1 MAQNLPHRRA
11 RRPQKAPLH
20 DYQRDMVDFVLDH
33 PKCGLF
39 LPVGAGKA
47 CDDETMI
54 PTPSGRWVRLGDIQV
69 GDRIFD
75 MHGNPTTVL
84 ATYHHKNKPA
94 MEVTL
99 RDGRSFVC
107 CDEHLIPYYT
117 IRNRTRLRTANA
129 ADVAKD
135 FRQGKQGHHEY
146 KYRVPNNGCVLYE
159 QSSHVIDPYMLGVLL
174 GDGCLRENT
183 LSISSVDEDVVMRA
197 AQRQGIPQAHVH
209 SPKSYNHTWRLT
221 RHVTCDSVRR
231 SLRELGLWGASAH
244 DKFIPQEYLI
254 DSRENRLELLKGLLD
269 TDGSISV
276 SHRNE
281 TAGKHGATF
290 RYHSACERLANDVAV
305 LARSLGYAVRKKTYK
320 RRQKGM
326 EYELTIYTHDTPM
339 TCGRKLVKD
348 SGVRSTKLDH
358 DIPIVNVEPVEP
370 RDMTCL
376 TVDAPDHCFLIND
389 FIVTHNTTT
398 TLEAIW
404 ELDPMCHVL
413 IIGPKPVIKSTW
425 PDEMDKFGFNF
436 RVESLIEDEK
446 GRPLT
451 PKARHEKYLS
461 VFDTHAAT
469 IWMINR
475 EMVVDLVEHLP
486 AAKNG
491 VPIWPFRMVVIDE
504 AQAFKSYN
512 SKRFK
517 ALKKVTPQIARLVEL
532 TGTPS
537 PNGLEDIWPLLY
549 LIDEGKRLGPNITS
563 YRNRWFYPTMTSS
576 TGAPIG
582 FRPMYG
588 ADRQIHDAIKDVVVS
603 LPDVATKL
611 PALIMDDHRIR
622 LDARERSLYQE
633 LAKESLLEFTNGDE
647 VVAPNAAVLVAK
659 LSQLASG
666 AIYVNGTHEYRKVH
680 ERKLEE
686 TLRIIEQ
693 AGSPVIVAYH
703 FNSDKEML
711 LEYLR
716 KALDGTKAPLPP
728 SEPTSSVRVYDGSPE
743 MVRQWNRGEVPVLM
757 IQPASAGFGLNLQQG
772 GHTLVWYTLPWSLE
786 HYVQTNGRIYR
797 QGQTDTT
804 FIHRLMVQGTV
815 DRRIKDALE
824 SKDTSQSAL
833 MRAVRLTKADLDVT
847 T

>member
-1 MAQNLPHRRA
+1 MTQNLPHRRA
-11 RRPQKAPLH
+11 KRPQKAPLH

-39 LPVGAGKA
+39 LPVGAGK
-47 CDDETMI
+47 
-54 PTPSGRWVRLGDIQV
+54 S
-69 GDRIFD
+69 
-75 MHGNPTTVL
+75 
-84 ATYHHKNKPA
+84 
-94 MEVTL
+94 
-99 RDGRSFVC
+99 C
-107 CDEHLIPYYT
+107 C
-117 IRNRTRLRTANA
+117 
-129 ADVAKD
+129 
-135 FRQGKQGHHEY
+135 
-146 KYRVPNNGCVLYE
+146 
-159 QSSHVIDPYMLGVLL
+159 
-174 GDGCLRENT
+174 
-183 LSISSVDEDVVMRA
+183 
-197 AQRQGIPQAHVH
+197 
-209 SPKSYNHTWRLT
+209 
-221 RHVTCDSVRR
+221 
-231 SLRELGLWGASAH
+231 
-244 DKFIPQEYLI
+244 
-254 DSRENRLELLKGLLD
+254 
-269 TDGSISV
+269 
-276 SHRNE
+276 
-281 TAGKHGATF
+281 
-290 RYHSACERLANDVAV
+290 
-305 LARSLGYAVRKKTYK
+305 
-320 RRQKGM
+320 
-326 EYELTIYTHDTPM
+326 
-339 TCGRKLVKD
+339 
-348 SGVRSTKLDH
+348 
-358 DIPIVNVEPVEP
+358 
-370 RDMTCL
+370 
-376 TVDAPDHCFLIND
+376 
-389 FIVTHNTTT
+389 

-413 IIGPKPVIKSTW
+413 IIGPKPVIRSTW
-425 PDEMDKFGFNF
+425 PDEMEKFGFRF
-436 RVESLIEDEK
+436 RVESLIENEK
-446 GRPLT
+446 GRALT

-475 EMVVDLVEHLP
+475 EMVVDLVENLP
-486 AAKNG
+486 TNKKG
-491 VPIWPFRMVVIDE
+491 VPIWPFKMVVIDE

-517 ALKKVTPQIARLVEL
+517 ALKRVTPQIGRLIEL

-549 LIDEGKRLGPNITS
+549 LIDEGQRLGPTITS
-563 YRNRWFYPTMTSS
+563 YRQKWFYPTMTSA

-582 FRPMYG
+582 YKPIWG
-588 ADRQIHDAIKDVVVS
+588 ADAQIHDAIKDVVVS

-622 LDARERSLYQE
+622 LDVRERDLYRE

-666 AIYVNGTHEYRKVH
+666 AIYVNGTHEYRKIH

-716 KALDGTKAPLPP
+716 EHIDNQKKPLPP
-728 SEPTSSVRVYDGSPE
+728 SDPSSSVRVYDGTPA
-743 MVRQWNRGEVPVLM
+743 MVKEWNEGKIPVLM

-772 GHTLVWYTLPWSLE
+772 GHTLIWYTLPWSLE

-797 QGQTDTT
+797 QGQQHTT
-804 FIHRLMVQGTV
+804 FIHRLMVVNTV

-833 MRAVRLTKADLDVT
+833 MRAVRLAKDDMGI
-847 T
+847 